1 MIAAQRAVN
10 LDMFEI
16 ENTLVQIKCNQHAN
30 NPLQSFTNVLSQ
42 AGVNPADCAAIE
54 GFIPSG
60 HSDPR
65 TALIDLFKAT
75 RVIYPITADRFI
87 IAL

>member
-16 ENTLVQIKCNQHAN
+16 ETTLVQIKCNQHAN

-60 HSDPR
+60 HSFGDPPDPWINLPH
-65 TALIDLFKAT
+65 TQVLAT
-75 RVIYPITADRFI
+75 GYLLATG
-87 IAL
+87 L